1 MEERY
6 EEQHGNLDGNSF
18 WVLVHVRL
26 AQSMPAVTVFS
37 NSTRGAS
44 ISIVLLP
51 FRVTSRKAKDD
62 IFRFLLSVLCLA
74 MDGPDVI
81 VRIWRSYSE
90 WRRECSP
97 TEQGTKRHT
106 FFVDFEHDMEMT
118 DSSKRYCASAY
129 ESP

>member
-26 AQSMPAVTVFS
+26 AQRMPADRLFQFDS
-37 NSTRGAS
+37 RG
-44 ISIVLLP
+44 VYH
-51 FRVTSRKAKDD
+51 RKAKDD

-106 FFVDFEHDMEMT
+106 FFVNFEHDLEMT
-118 DSSKRYCASAY
+118 DPSKRYCASAY